1 MFSSS
6 FRCKIASLVLAGA
19 LLVPL
24 ASAAAPGALSERGA
38 VESLLAQIWSAIVA
52 VWSPERLDN
61 GCGVDPYGGCVDKD
75 ATESLDNGCGWDP
88 YGRCADKQVTPETDN
103 GCKID
108 PYGGCWTGN

>member
-1 MFSSS
+1 MVSSS

-24 ASAAAPGALSERGA
+24 ASAAAPGVRSERGA
-38 VESLLAQIWSAIVA
+38 VESLLAQIWTAVRT
-52 VWSPERLDN
+52 VWSQVDLDN
-61 GCGVDPYGGCVDKD
+61 GCRIDPFGGC
-75 ATESLDNGCGWDP
+75 AEQ
-88 YGRCADKQVTPETDN
+88 QVEPETDN